1 MASDLSTRA
10 IAEDLVRQHVD
21 RACRL
26 LTEHDADGLFVFRDT
41 NILAFCGVPLGP
53 SDRLICGLLGRGG
66 EVALVVPAFE
76 ATLAEGRPDGTEV
89 ITWEEHE
96 DPYAAVARATRHL
109 GLESGTILLDGH
121 TWMAAAERL
130 ARALPAA
137 TLRPDPGVIEAVR
150 AVKTEAEIA
159 AIRAACGD
167 AGKIYPMVAE
177 RLRVGVSE
185 IELSQDVLKG
195 LQCEGVKPV
204 GDLIQGGQTASVP
217 HRQAGQRRLQSGDAV
232 IVDFVCERDGYLA
245 DLTRTLS
252 LGRPGDEIRRAYGL
266 VRDAQRRA
274 IETVRPGVS
283 CEAVDRAARSVIEAA
298 GLGAYFVHRV
308 GHGIGLDVHEAPF
321 LVQGNQQPLAPGMCV
336 TIEPGVYLPGRF
348 GIRIEDVV
356 AVTENGCEILSD
368 KVPTDISPAL
378 G

>member
-1 MASDLSTRA
+1 MAT
-10 IAEDLVRQHVD
+10 
-21 RACRL
+21 
-26 LTEHDADGLFVFRDT
+26 
-41 NILAFCGVPLGP
+41 
-53 SDRLICGLLGRGG
+53 
-66 EVALVVPAFE
+66 
-76 ATLAEGRPDGTEV
+76 
-89 ITWEEHE
+89 
-96 DPYAAVARATRHL
+96 
-109 GLESGTILLDGH
+109 
-121 TWMAAAERL
+121 AERL
-130 ARALPAA
+130 SRALPAA

-150 AVKTEAEIA
+150 AVKTEAEVA

-167 AGKIYPMVAE
+167 AGKIYPLVAE

-185 IELSQDVLKG
+185 IELSRDVLKD
-195 LQCEGVKPV
+195 LRRQGVKPV

-252 LGRPGDEIRRAYGL
+252 LGQPGEEIGRAYGL

-356 AVTENGCEILSD
+356 AVTEDGCEILSD
-368 KVPTDISPAL
+368 KVPTDVSPAFC
-378 G
+378 